1 MRGLSRALESPGDLG
16 CTLVV
21 VCLLEMFSVCL
32 YSGTASLTSG
42 VIRVLCSLGR
52 TGTFLG
58 LSIAL
63 RDEESKPGR
72 FQKIEGRFTAV
83 FGPGMA

>member
-1 MRGLSRALESPGDLG
+1 VRGLSRALESPGDLG

-32 YSGTASLTSG
+32 FSRTASLASG

-58 LSIAL
+58 LLIAL
-63 RDEESKPGR
+63 RDEETKSGR
-72 FQKIEGRFTAV
+72 FQRIEGRFTAV
-83 FGPGMA
+83 FGPGIT